1 VPAIAF
7 DNTYARELEGFHVPW
22 KPAAVPEP
30 RLLFLN
36 WPLAEELGLELRFGF
51 FRPSSA
57 QADGPRILGCCGG
70 LGARIALSP
79 LVGRSSGLHDAAP

>member
-1 VPAIAF
+1 LRALAVPAIAF

-36 WPLAEELGLELRFGF
+36 RPLAEELGL
-51 FRPSSA
+51 
-57 QADGPRILGCCGG
+57 D
-70 LGARIALSP
+70 LS
-79 LVGRSSGLHDAAP
+79 LIHI